1 MQWKGEDRCTGFLII
16 SRLNKWRHTMPAEPV
31 LSKVSSIAALVRDVG
46 VILGIPVVLTVGI
59 KLYDLQTKALEAQM
73 KAVQAQ
79 NEVLKQTQYDRAL
92 AMIKSQRELFENER
106 VSLEKQVTNLSTSD
120 KDKSE
125 EIAQLQKRIA
135 VLDVFKRRVD
145 QEDANFQQ
153 MLIMLTQMSEKSGG
167 KRRGSAGARA
177 ATPRASQ
184 TVTRR
189 WNYRRLGVMIVASHS
204 RGITFQEVE
213 GFAKKKGP
221 RFTAFAR
228 RSSPE

>member
-1 MQWKGEDRCTGFLII
+1 
-16 SRLNKWRHTMPAEPV
+16 MPVEPA

-167 KRRGSAGARA
+167 KSPPPPPPPPDEASRSVTVKIA
-177 ATPRASQ
+177 PR
-184 TVTRR
+184 
-189 WNYRRLGVMIVASHS
+189 
-204 RGITFQEVE
+204 
-213 GFAKKKGP
+213 
-221 RFTAFAR
+221 
-228 RSSPE
+228 